1 MVNLMDSV
9 STKPKEERQKEIV
22 MKELG
27 LKGKYKVMESGS
39 TKVDSNK
46 ELGMKE
52 SLLII
57 KCKK

>member
-1 MVNLMDSV
+1 MDSV